1 MAVLRAEGVA
11 EAGLVDVV
19 GELCGHGE
27 VLDALAFEHEGCGL
41 VGVVDAVG
49 LVDAAVDEVGNAVG
63 VALGGL
69 QLGEGERRA
78 DGEVDVAFVLGNAT
92 DDALGV
98 LAGGFGVGALLAE
111 TELAGFE
118 GSAGLPLVGDA
129 ERDDVH
135 GVKGLHGV
143 GACGAYHLDECRL
156 GAVDTILGTPIA
168 LGDPYAPPLPDD
180 EPVEEGG
187 ELHEVAV
194 VGLESAATGDGY
206 HLVDFGQLG
215 HEGHFEEV
223 GPDDDMGG
231 GVSEGDEL
239 VLEEE
244 AVDDDV
250 AVVGDEE
257 AGGTVEVFLPGAGE
271 RANGVL
277 DEVLAGTVHGVGLE

>member
-1 MAVLRAEGVA
+1 MPLTMG
-11 EAGLVDVV
+11 
-19 GELCGHGE
+19 
-27 VLDALAFEHEGCGL
+27 
-41 VGVVDAVG
+41 
-49 LVDAAVDEVGNAVG
+49 DAA
-63 VALGGL
+63 
-69 QLGEGERRA
+69 
-78 DGEVDVAFVLGNAT
+78 

-118 GSAGLPLVGDA
+118 GGAGLPLVGDA
-129 ERDDVH
+129 EGDDVH
-135 GVKGLHGV
+135 GGKGLHGV
-143 GACGAYHLDECRL
+143 GACGAYHLDECGF
-156 GAVDTILGTPIA
+156 GAVDAILGAPVA
-168 LGDPYAPPLPDD
+168 LGDPYALPLSDD

-194 VGLESAATGDGY
+194 VGLESAATGNGY
-206 HLVDFGQLG
+206 HFVDFGQLG

-244 AVDDDV
+244 AVDDYV

-257 AGGTVEVFLPGAGE
+257 AGGAVEVFLPRAGE
-271 RANGVL
+271 GADGVL
-277 DEVLAGTVHGVGLE
+277 DEVLAGTVHGVGLERVDIMVVLEVLVQCFRR